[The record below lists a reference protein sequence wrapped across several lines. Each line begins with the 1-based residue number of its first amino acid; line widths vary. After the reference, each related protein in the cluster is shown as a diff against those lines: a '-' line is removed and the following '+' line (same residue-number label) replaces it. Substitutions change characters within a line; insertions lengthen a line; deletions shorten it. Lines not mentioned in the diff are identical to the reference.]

1 MINKPLLTSTKRCPH
16 MAVQRKMLR
25 NSRICP
31 GFSTCWMTGTGR
43 WPVAMTMGWSK
54 WLSPSKCI
62 LWLVVSTYP
71 SEKWWSQLGW
81 WHSQLNGEI
90 KKNVPKHQPLFG
102 CYSLYWSYS
111 SHCHVVGKILVAPWL
126 HVSYSECGYWTAES
140 LRIAPSMY
148 HWIDYMNP
156 FSQYIIMIYIYIYM
170 LLVMVYIII
179 IIYIPNIY
187 IYIFKI
193 GIYYNYIYR

>member
-81 WHSQLNGEI
+81 WHSQLNEWKVI
-90 KKNVPKHQPLFG
+90 KWLFQTTNQISSGLTVCYGKAPDWSSLNQGPFFQRAMASIAILPGGIWDLWIFIPLN
-102 CYSLYWSYS
+102 
-111 SHCHVVGKILVAPWL
+111 
-126 HVSYSECGYWTAES
+126 
-140 LRIAPSMY
+140 M
-148 HWIDYMNP
+148 
-156 FSQYIIMIYIYIYM
+156 
-170 LLVMVYIII
+170 
-179 IIYIPNIY
+179 
-187 IYIFKI
+187 
-193 GIYYNYIYR
+193 